1 MRNEL
6 LILWQALAD
15 PLASRTIR
23 KYACHHNNETSL
35 KMKSSMNFLVVEQ
48 SFNLFIQK
56 VFPKLNIYKIEML
69 WRFLYSN

>member
-15 PLASRTIR
+15 PLASRTMR
-23 KYACHHNNETSL
+23 KYACHHNSEASL
-35 KMKSSMNFLVVEQ
+35 KIKSSMNFFVVEP

-56 VFPKLNIYKIEML
+56 VFPKLNIYKIGTL
-69 WRFLYSN
+69 